1 MLALSLALLFAQDV
15 PPAATSLKLEIGTVA
30 AHHPERLIGNIT
42 VALQSDRE
50 TLDSRQRGHLHR
62 IRGAA

>member
-1 MLALSLALLFAQDV
+1 
-15 PPAATSLKLEIGTVA
+15 LKLEIGTVA